1 MVVSLI
7 LEDHEMPHSRET
19 GKPVD
24 LLLNPA
30 SVTSRINLGQVLE
43 AAAGKIAQK
52 TGKPYLVKNY
62 GEANNIQKL
71 KDDLAKHGLSDTDEI
86 YDPKTGKVY
95 NSKVLTGPSYILK
108 LDKTT
113 DQNYS
118 SRSVGG

>member
-1 MVVSLI
+1 
-7 LEDHEMPHSRET
+7 MPHSRET